1 MSGGEKQRIQIG
13 RILCQVWG
21 NLHTTYFL
29 FDEPRAVLD
38 LSHQLIFFEVV
49 HMLASIGTSVILV
62 LHYINLASR
71 FADNVTL
78 LTNGHILA
86 TGSPGEVLTKE
97 NIRQKFSVDV
107 DIFESGARP
116 LIQAKNTFHDTYQTI
131 QAHGAN

>member
-13 RILCQVWG
+13 RILCQVWD
-21 NLHTTYFL
+21 NLDTAYVL
-29 FDEPRAVLD
+29 FDEATAALD

-49 HMLASIGTSVILV
+49 QMLASMETSVILV

-78 LTNGHILA
+78 LINGHILA

-116 LIQAKNTFHDTYQTI
+116 LIQATNTFYDTYQ
-131 QAHGAN
+131 AHGQN